1 MAVQGIDLVSDTT
14 VKELVEQIKYGNALR
29 AAEAADSLAGLRF
42 PASPLPTGPVNQSNV
57 AYPFLLCLHL
67 L

>member
-29 AAEAADSLAGLRF
+29 AAEAADSLATLKGDF
-42 PASPLPTGPVNQSNV
+42 KGMS
-57 AYPFLLCLHL
+57 
-67 L
+67 

>member
-29 AAEAADSLAGLRF
+29 AAEAADSLATLKGAATSTTTTRTMRGGAPRIVLNKVD
-42 PASPLPTGPVNQSNV
+42 T
-57 AYPFLLCLHL
+57 
-67 L
+67 